1 MRSVTGWPARA
12 TDLRRVRTRRKFC
25 SGETF
30 EQRRAGEPVRPV
42 QAGARRLADRGQV
55 ADIGAAIKVGMHSPA
70 RVVGRGHHR
79 DGFARD
85 IDAVAE
91 ATLVDAR
98 KSFADEFRRHGRK
111 IEQRAGLTTRGQLLL
126 DGARHDIA
134 RRQRTTRVHGVH
146 ETFTPGVDEHS
157 ALAAQRLGDEEP
169 RGVLLREDRR
179 MELHVFEIDEARTH
193 AISHRHAVADA
204 ARLVGGMQKNL
215 SQPAAREHRF
225 FRNDRDHLAAAGI
238 EHIGSETGERFVFVR
253 EVFRIVRERQ
263 QIDGNPADP
272 ADDARRGV
280 DAARDGGKDRMPG
293 RILRVDN
300 APFAMSAFAGVVE

>member
-1 MRSVTGWPARA
+1 MG
-12 TDLRRVRTRRKFC
+12 
-25 SGETF
+25 G
-30 EQRRAGEPVRPV
+30 
-42 QAGARRLADRGQV
+42 
-55 ADIGAAIKVGMHSPA
+55 
-70 RVVGRGHHR
+70 GHHW

-91 ATLVDAR
+91 ATLVDTG

-134 RRQRTTRVHGVH
+134 RRQRTTRVHGIH

-179 MELHVFEIDEARTH
+179 MELHVFEINEPRTH

-225 FRNDRDHLAAAGI
+225 
-238 EHIGSETGERFVFVR
+238 
-253 EVFRIVRERQ
+253 
-263 QIDGNPADP
+263 
-272 ADDARRGV
+272 
-280 DAARDGGKDRMPG
+280 
-293 RILRVDN
+293 
-300 APFAMSAFAGVVE
+300 